1 MKIKKNI
8 PEDRVLQVC
17 KWKPIEY
24 YYKRAVACKAY
35 KIYKGESPPMLERLI
50 TKSLT
55 RSTRNLFKVTIPR
68 FKHVHYKKSFA
79 YRASNTWNNLSNA
92 IREKPSLKGFRNSLN
107 ENLLGKITF
116 GSSATGLSQFN
127 RDFIYY

>member
-24 YYKRAVACKAY
+24 YYKRGVACKAY

-79 YRASNTWNNLSNA
+79 YRASNTWNNLPNA
-92 IREKPSLKGFRNSLN
+92 IREKPSVKGFRNSLN

>member
-1 MKIKKNI
+1 
-8 PEDRVLQVC
+8 
-17 KWKPIEY
+17 
-24 YYKRAVACKAY
+24 
-35 KIYKGESPPMLERLI
+35 MLERLI

-79 YRASNTWNNLSNA
+79 YRASNTWNNLPNA
-92 IREKPSLKGFRNSLN
+92 IREKPSVKGFRNSLN